1 VALREPLKSLKNAHM
16 RPEQSINPGLELP
29 FCDPIL
35 PNKSFLTNTIFRAS
49 SVTCQEKMMNIV
61 RFEPWSIADL
71 VQRDLDRI
79 QARRGVRAGPETPVS
94 DWVPAVDIVEEN
106 DRFLLRADVPGVDRS
121 DIDVSMEDGVL
132 TIAGERHTEKH
143 EDAEGVRRYERV
155 SGRFHRRFALPE
167 TADAEG
173 ITARS
178 ANGILEVSIA
188 KQPVVQP
195 RRITVEAA

>member
-1 VALREPLKSLKNAHM
+1 
-16 RPEQSINPGLELP
+16 
-29 FCDPIL
+29 
-35 PNKSFLTNTIFRAS
+35 
-49 SVTCQEKMMNIV
+49 MMNLV
-61 RFEPWSIADL
+61 GFEPWSIAEL

-79 QARRGVRAGPETPVS
+79 QARRSGRADPETPVS
-94 DWVPAVDIVEEN
+94 DWVPAVDIVEEK
-106 DRFLLRADVPGVDRS
+106 DCFLLRVDVPGVDRS

-143 EDAEGVRRYERV
+143 EEATGVRRFERV
-155 SGRFHRRFALPE
+155 SGRFHRRFTLPE

-173 ITARS
+173 IAARS
-178 ANGILEVSIA
+178 ANGILEVSIS